1 MDKKKVLSFLALV
14 GIVILWGVVP
24 VIGKYLLDNDFYSP
38 SLLIAVRGLI
48 ATLTLVIVVIVTKAY
63 KAISRAYLIC
73 IPAGLILA
81 AAYIFQFIGLDT
93 TTTSKNVFLES
104 FSVIATP
111 ITLFFL
117 IREKPRI
124 NSLIAGIL
132 CLVGAFI
139 LCGDGWNFS
148 EMFKAP
154 TMGDIFSAIGGALF
168 GVNIGFTQVFAKNKN
183 PFVYV
188 TFQMA
193 ILTVFSFAYALIF
206 ERPLLFS
213 WEVGNIF
220 IILFLSIFCTALC
233 WVVRAIAVKNINAI
247 TIVVMN
253 PMSAVVATIIALA
266 IGQER
271 FTFNLLIGG
280 LVVIAAIVISSLPAK
295 EKKKGETP
303 LDKPVEDK
311 LNQDI

>member
-1 MDKKKVLSFLALV
+1 MEKKKTLSFVALV
-14 GIVILWGVVP
+14 IIVILWGVVP
-24 VIGKYLLDNDFYSP
+24 VIGKYLLDNDYYSP
-38 SLLIAVRGLI
+38 SLLIATRGLV
-48 ATLTLVIVVIVTKAY
+48 ATIVMVIVVVITKGY
-63 KAISRAYLIC
+63 KDINRTYLIC

-111 ITLFFL
+111 ISLFFL
-117 IREKPRI
+117 IKEKPRI
-124 NSLIAGIL
+124 NSIIASIL

-139 LCGDGWNFS
+139 LCGDGWNFT

-168 GVNIGFTQVFAKNKN
+168 GVNIAFTQVYAKNKN

-193 ILTVFSFAYALIF
+193 ILSIFAFIYSFIA
-206 ERPLLFS
+206 ERPLFFS
-213 WEVGNIF
+213 WDVNNIL
-220 IILFLSIFCTALC
+220 IVLFLAIFCTALC

-247 TIVVMN
+247 TIAVMN
-253 PMSAVVATIIALA
+253 PMSAIVATIIALS
-266 IGQER
+266 IGQES
-271 FTFNLLIGG
+271 FNYNLLVGG
-280 LVVIAAIVISSLPAK
+280 IIIVNAIIISSLPKK
-295 EKKKGETP
+295 EHNKDTIKIEQ
-303 LDKPVEDK
+303 
-311 LNQDI
+311 NINN